1 MDILKIISVGITGS
15 ILSIL
20 IKEYKPELSICVVII
35 TGIVI
40 FAFAAGEISDAFRD
54 IRMLMEGTRI
64 DRRYFESVLKV
75 TGIAYI
81 TQYGAEI
88 CRDCGHNSIAIK
100 VELAGKICV
109 ILLIMPIIKAFLQVC
124 MEAVSLVW

>member
-1 MDILKIISVGITGS
+1 MDILKIIFIGVVGS
-15 ILSIL
+15 ILSVL
-20 IKEYKPELSICVVII
+20 VKDYKPELSICVAVI

-40 FAFAAGEISDAFRD
+40 FAFSARGFLEAFSD
-54 IRMLMEGTRI
+54 IRRIMESAKVDGK
-64 DRRYFESVLKV
+64 YFETVLKV

-88 CRDCGHNSIAIK
+88 CRDCGHNSIAVK
-100 VELAGKICV
+100 VELAGKIGV
-109 ILLIMPIIKAFLQVC
+109 ILLITPVIKAFLQAC